1 MTRFVKS
8 CVFFEATLN
17 SIANFKSFLLPN
29 SGLLALLYFQ
39 YCTIDPKST
48 LLAKNSYFLVIYLFP
63 TLLAELG
70 VAHAHICRKLDVLY
84 KDNKIFRPF

>member
-39 YCTIDPKST
+39 YMY
-48 LLAKNSYFLVIYLFP
+48 N
-63 TLLAELG
+63 
-70 VAHAHICRKLDVLY
+70 
-84 KDNKIFRPF
+84 